1 MAAISIPQKW
11 SRLIKL
17 AGIPVSFHP
26 LFVII
31 MLTSV
36 LTGHFQE
43 LFVLFGIVFIHEL
56 GHAAAARLMGVTVLS
71 IQLLPFGGV
80 AVMDE
85 NGVLTA
91 KKEIGIAVAGPL
103 QNVILACMAW
113 LLHLAGWWDGPSLAY
128 FIEANFLI
136 ISFNLLPVLPL
147 DGGKICQSVCSLLLP
162 YHSTLLWTSR
172 ISVFFSGLLL
182 VYSLYP
188 LAYGQGIQLN
198 LLMIGIFLLYSNLV
212 DHGHIPFRFLRFLI
226 GRQRIFAKRPPS
238 GRKAQPIVADAAKPL
253 DAILRL
259 LKRDKYHFVY
269 VMNAKGELLEIVPE
283 QKIIASYLSGH
294 PDL

>member
-1 MAAISIPQKW
+1 M
-11 SRLIKL
+11 IKL

-36 LTGHFQE
+36 LTGHFKE
-43 LFVLFGIVFIHEL
+43 LIVLFGIVFIHEL
-56 GHAAAARLMGVTVLS
+56 GHAAAAKWMGVTVLS

-80 AVMDE
+80 AVMED
-85 NGVLTA
+85 NGMLTA
-91 KKEIGIAVAGPL
+91 KKEIGIAFAGPL
-103 QNVILACMAW
+103 QNVILAAMAW
-113 LLHLAGWWDGPSLAY
+113 LMHLLGMWDGPSLAY

-136 ISFNLLPVLPL
+136 VTFNLLPVLPL
-147 DGGKICQSVCSLLLP
+147 DGGKISQSVCSLFLP
-162 YHSTLLWTSR
+162 FHSTLLWASR

-182 VYSLYP
+182 LYSLYP
-188 LAYGQGIQLN
+188 LLHGQGIQLN
-198 LLMIGIFLLYSNLV
+198 LLMIGIFLMYSNLV

-226 GRQRIFAKRPPS
+226 GRQKLFAQRIPS

-253 DAILRL
+253 DTILRL

-269 VMNAKGELLEIVPE
+269 VMNAKGELMEIVPE